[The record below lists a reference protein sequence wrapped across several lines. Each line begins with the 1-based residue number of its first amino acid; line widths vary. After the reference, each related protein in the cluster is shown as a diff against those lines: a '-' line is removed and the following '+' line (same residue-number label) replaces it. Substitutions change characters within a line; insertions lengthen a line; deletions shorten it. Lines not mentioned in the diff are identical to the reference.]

1 MPTPC
6 RSCRPRVALA
16 RPRCLHGRHLAHA
29 RDVKSPSLPYSLH
42 PLSPSPFPLPFSCS
56 LSSRHHAARHGRPQP
71 SFGLTALATVRC
83 SSDPVITTISAD
95 TPSSAWLVA
104 SPSSSAIVH
113 SCRRGRS
120 PDPPCSCGQATT
132 DHLGPSRG
140 YPRERA
146 GLLVLRLHS
155 PAAGEPPPAGTGE
168 SPSASSI
175 LPR

>member
-83 SSDPVITTISAD
+83 SSDPVITTISVD
-95 TPSSAWLVA
+95 TPSSARLVA
-104 SPSSSAIVH
+104 SSSSSAIVH

-120 PDPPCSCGQATT
+120 PNPLCSCGQATT
-132 DHLGPSRG
+132 GHLGPSRG
-140 YPRERA
+140 
-146 GLLVLRLHS
+146 S
-155 PAAGEPPPAGTGE
+155 TTTPPPPT
-168 SPSASSI
+168 SLFRPSVANSHASLAVI
-175 LPR
+175 CDQGPRA